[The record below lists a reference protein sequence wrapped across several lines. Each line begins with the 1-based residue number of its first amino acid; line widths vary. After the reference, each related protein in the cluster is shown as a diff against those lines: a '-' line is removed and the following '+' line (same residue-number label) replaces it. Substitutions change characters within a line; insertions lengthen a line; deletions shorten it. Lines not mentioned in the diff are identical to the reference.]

1 MDFEILGCVV
11 VIQRKVVVQQN
22 GFTMSYRFKN
32 RLKGYNKKS
41 HRFRLK
47 CVPSIWIIDIDF
59 EWPSRM
65 GIRFVPWS
73 LEFTRNSQ
81 AFVVH
86 WAFEASWVKA
96 LGHVVTRCCYKWDP
110 LEFARNSLQFFTDQS
125 NSSALH
131 AAEADHGMVS
141 QWTEVLKTRRI
152 PCTSWGFRV
161 RLITMRIFGYSQIWW
176 VDHEL
181 GVCQIFV
188 TKPRL
193 YLMY

>member
-86 WAFEASWVKA
+86 WSFEASWVKA

-110 LEFARNSLQFFTDQS
+110 LSLPGTRYSFSLMTRATAVHCMPLKPTMGWFLSEQRCCRPGEF
-125 NSSALH
+125 H
-131 AAEADHGMVS
+131 VPHG
-141 QWTEVLKTRRI
+141 
-152 PCTSWGFRV
+152 GF
-161 RLITMRIFGYSQIWW
+161 G
-176 VDHEL
+176 
-181 GVCQIFV
+181 FV
-188 TKPRL
+188 W
-193 YLMY
+193 

>member
-73 LEFTRNSQ
+73 LELATRKPSWFTEPSRR
-81 AFVVH
+81 AEWRH
-86 WAFEASWVKA
+86 W
-96 LGHVVTRCCYKWDP
+96 VTWWP
-110 LEFARNSLQFFTDQS
+110 AV
-125 NSSALH
+125 A
-131 AAEADHGMVS
+131 
-141 QWTEVLKTRRI
+141 
-152 PCTSWGFRV
+152 TSGILW
-161 RLITMRIFGYSQIWW
+161 
-176 VDHEL
+176 
-181 GVCQIFV
+181 VCQELATIFHWWQEQQQCIACRWSR
-188 TKPRL
+188 PWDGFSANRGAEDPENS
-193 YLMY
+193 M